1 MEELPPTNADFVITQ
16 STENGLSAIEKQNI
30 DDIVSMALQKQAD
43 LYNRK
48 MQLLE
53 ETIQNLQ
60 MEQEPKKH
68 IPKSKPKPKD
78 QSQPS
83 TPQVVVKNMK
93 NTQINKRAQSV
104 AKGAKTLNSHRAHS
118 EPLPSPRTSKP
129 NTPSK
134 ISVSKGKTMT
144 PAKKTKK
151 HQLTTGEFS
160 PNFRSVKN
168 LVPEAVAP
176 QVLKCFQARFSSIDE
191 FEAHAA
197 NPNANVFVA
206 DADIEALNA
215 GRAGRVNISQ
225 EMLQSEESD
234 LRYIHGYLGKLGIE
248 CWGPNL
254 EESSDSL
261 WNSACRTSA
270 INLFRQMAASG
281 AYRNTS
287 LNHGKEFAEKTLKS
301 YGLDEEEVNSEGD
314 DVDEQDE
321 EIFEDGVIDLEAPSD
336 CDKDLEYVK
345 DGEWSCLYDEDED
358 YVQSSEE
365 QSETE
370 EDEEE
375 FADEMGAEK
384 RMEE

>member
-16 STENGLSAIEKQNI
+16 STQNGLSAIEKQNI

-53 ETIQNLQ
+53 ETIQSLK

-68 IPKSKPKPKD
+68 IPKSKPKAKD

-93 NTQINKRAQSV
+93 NTQTNKRAQSV
-104 AKGAKTLNSHRAHS
+104 AKGAKTLNSHRACS
-118 EPLPSPRTSKP
+118 EPLPLPQTSKP

-134 ISVSKGKTMT
+134 ISNS
-144 PAKKTKK
+144 
-151 HQLTTGEFS
+151 
-160 PNFRSVKN
+160 
-168 LVPEAVAP
+168 VPEAVNP
-176 QVLKCFQARFSSIDE
+176 QVLKRFQACFSSIDE

-206 DADIEALNA
+206 DADIEALNS
-215 GRAGRVNISQ
+215 GRAGRVKLLQ
-225 EMLQSEESD
+225 GMLQLEESD
-234 LRYIHGYLGKLGIE
+234 LRYIHGYLGKLAIE

-281 AYRNTS
+281 AYQNTS
-287 LNHGKEFAEKTLKS
+287 LNHG
-301 YGLDEEEVNSEGD
+301 YVNN
-314 DVDEQDE
+314 VMLLIQ
-321 EIFEDGVIDLEAPSD
+321 AYNH
-336 CDKDLEYVK
+336 YVH
-345 DGEWSCLYDEDED
+345 
-358 YVQSSEE
+358 
-365 QSETE
+365 
-370 EDEEE
+370 
-375 FADEMGAEK
+375 F
-384 RMEE
+384 